1 MPYPKI
7 ILTTL
12 FASLLF
18 LTTALAA
25 GSQGSGLSK
34 LKNNPTAPNFVLP
47 DKSGKLYSLADYKG
61 KVVVINFWASWCPPC
76 VAEMPSLQ
84 SAADE
89 LAKHDI
95 PLLGIGVGESRDSV
109 LRFLDKMPLRFP
121 LLLDSKTEVMQRWSV
136 PSLPTTIVVDAKG
149 KIVLL
154 ALGEREWDSPEILQQ
169 IISVKKAP

>member
-1 MPYPKI
+1 MPYPKVI
-7 ILTTL
+7 FTTL
-12 FASLLF
+12 FASLL
-18 LTTALAA
+18 LLSTALTA
-25 GSQGSGLSK
+25 GSNNGGLSK

-76 VAEMPSLQ
+76 IAEMPSLQ

-109 LRFLDKMPLRFP
+109 LRFLNKMPLRFP

-154 ALGEREWDSPEILQQ
+154 ALGEREWDNPEILQQ
-169 IISVKKAP
+169 IISIKKRP